1 MRVAII
7 GQQDFGKAALNA
19 FLAREDEIVGV
30 FCAPEKPGARP
41 DPLRMAAEEQ
51 GLPLFQFANYAS
63 IEAQSALH
71 ELRADI
77 GVMAYVLIFAPQAF
91 VTIPKFGMIQFH
103 PSLLPRHRGPSSMNW
118 PIMMGETK
126 TGLTVFRPTDGL
138 DEGPVLVQK
147 QVDIGPDDTL
157 GTLYFEKIF
166 PLGIEALLEA
176 SSLVAEGMAREI
188 VQDEAHASYEGWVSV
203 AASRI
208 NWASPVDQV
217 YDLIR
222 GCNPSPGAWTTISGE
237 TLQIFDARKRIARTF
252 GEVKGKKIGQVV
264 EAGPASFTV
273 LSAGG
278 FIEVLRC
285 KRGEGKKV
293 SANEAGITTGM
304 MLGA

>member
-19 FLAREDEIVGV
+19 FLARGDEIVGV

-41 DPLRMAAEEQ
+41 DPLRLAAEEQ
-51 GLPLFQFANYAS
+51 GLPLFQFASYS
-63 IEAQSALH
+63 TIEAQSALH
-71 ELRADI
+71 ELHADI

-103 PSLLPRHRGPSSMNW
+103 PSLLPLHRGPSSMNW
-118 PIMMGETK
+118 PIMRGETT
-126 TGLTVFRPTDGL
+126 TGLTIFRPTDGL
-138 DEGPVLVQK
+138 DEGPVLLQK

-157 GTLYFEKIF
+157 GTLYFDKIF

-176 SSLVAEGMAREI
+176 ADLVVRDEVWEV
-188 VQDEAHASYEGWVSV
+188 VQDETQASYEGWVST

-222 GCNPSPGAWTTISGE
+222 GCNPSPGAWTTVSGE
-237 TLQIFDARKRIARTF
+237 TLHIFDVRKRIARTF

-264 EAGPASFTV
+264 EVSSNSFTV
-273 LSAGG
+273 LS
-278 FIEVLRC
+278 
-285 KRGEGKKV
+285 
-293 SANEAGITTGM
+293 
-304 MLGA
+304 LGWIH